1 MISNRYNSSN
11 IPFPTNKHSIACSML
26 LFNIFLQVS
35 AFSTWE
41 KELPK
46 FIFDPRY
53 MLLNT
58 KERKTCFEVFI
69 RSRAEEERKERK
81 TKLKEKK
88 DDFRKLL
95 EEAKLNPK

>member
-1 MISNRYNSSN
+1 MQYQVTTVST
-11 IPFPTNKHSIACSML
+11 IP
-26 LFNIFLQVS
+26 QVS

-46 FIFDPRY
+46 FVFDPRY

-58 KERKTCFEVFI
+58 KERKSCFEAFI
-69 RSRAEEERKERK
+69 RSRAEEERREKK

-88 DDFRKLL
+88 DDFKKLL
-95 EEAKLNPK
+95 EEAKLTPK